1 VHLKVDWKPGEPIAH
16 NAKVTTY
23 MPEKNE
29 KQLESVKSVQWVE
42 R

>member
-1 VHLKVDWKPGEPIAH
+1 
-16 NAKVTTY
+16 

-29 KQLESVKSVQWVE
+29 KQLESVKSVRLVE